1 MLTSYSS
8 MLTSS
13 GLIRSSLARA
23 TFIML
28 LHLERGAGR
37 KTSVSNKTVS
47 HGEVL
52 LQMKRSTLPQALTR
66 PNESLFSAERR
77 SETLLRRLLL
87 RPHAHINLIIL
98 LKIEEK
104 GEINFSLMNMD

>member
-28 LHLERGAGR
+28 LHLWRGGDS
-37 KTSVSNKTVS
+37 TEESGVSNE
-47 HGEVL
+47 HD
-52 LQMKRSTLPQALTR
+52 
-66 PNESLFSAERR
+66 ESR
-77 SETLLRRLLL
+77 
-87 RPHAHINLIIL
+87 
-98 LKIEEK
+98 
-104 GEINFSLMNMD
+104 